1 VRIVMVNQNKPN
13 AWAFE
18 SFSEEYK
25 WETESCYE
33 DFKDAQ
39 RELEFSQEFSEFPF
53 RYRIKRVYFDWNKC
67 ENIEPAKYGRCYV
80 PE

>member
-1 VRIVMVNQNKPN
+1 MVNQNKPN

-18 SFSEEYK
+18 SFSEKNK
-25 WETESCYE
+25 WETEVWYG
-33 DFKDAQ
+33 DLKDAQ

-53 RYRIKRVYFDWNKC
+53 HYRIREVYFDWDKC
-67 ENIEPAKYGRCYV
+67 EDIEPAKYGRSYV